1 MIHVLQGPFDQGH
14 ILLIGHSDP
23 VPFLVLSAQ
32 CCGYTLVHMSDV
44 FSTKLLAKNSSNL
57 DGMSAKS
64 YRSPQFKEDLK
75 TLFLRAGVKVIMFEY
90 SVCKCASVLVCVC
103 VLCVH
108 MYVCSCLHTYMHAHV
123 HARMHALTC
132 THSAQTYT
140 YYTVSIHSR
149 ERRYY
154 WY

>member
-1 MIHVLQGPFDQGH
+1 MAEYNKHNPPVNVNLYQSTLKETAHLIHVLQGPFDQGH

-44 FSTKLLAKNSSNL
+44 FSTKLLAKNSTNL

-75 TLFLRAGVKVIMFEY
+75 TLFLRAGVKVRYTELVN
-90 SVCKCASVLVCVC
+90 VCVCVCVCMCVCVCVC
-103 VLCVH
+103 VLYVMCTSVH
-108 MYVCSCLHTYMHAHV
+108 PSL
-123 HARMHALTC
+123 
-132 THSAQTYT
+132 
-140 YYTVSIHSR
+140 
-149 ERRYY
+149 
-154 WY
+154 

>member
-90 SVCKCASVLVCVC
+90 SVCKAVCVLVC
-103 VLCVH
+103 
-108 MYVCSCLHTYMHAHV
+108 
-123 HARMHALTC
+123 
-132 THSAQTYT
+132 
-140 YYTVSIHSR
+140 
-149 ERRYY
+149 
-154 WY
+154 

>member
-1 MIHVLQGPFDQGH
+1 LAEYNKHNPPVNVNLYQSTLKETAHLIHLLQGPFDQGH

-44 FSTKLLAKNSSNL
+44 FSTKLLAKNSNNL

-75 TLFLRAGVKVIMFEY
+75 TLFLRAGVKVRYIMDY
-90 SVCKCASVLVCVC
+90 YVCMYLCVC
-103 VLCVH
+103 LCV
-108 MYVCSCLHTYMHAHV
+108 CENHT
-123 HARMHALTC
+123 
-132 THSAQTYT
+132 
-140 YYTVSIHSR
+140 
-149 ERRYY
+149 
-154 WY
+154 

>member
-44 FSTKLLAKNSSNL
+44 FSTKLLAKNSTNL

-75 TLFLRAGVKVIMFEY
+75 TLFLRAGVKVSN
-90 SVCKCASVLVCVC
+90 SVRTVYLCVCVPVCLCACVPVCVC
-103 VLCVH
+103 SV
-108 MYVCSCLHTYMHAHV
+108 
-123 HARMHALTC
+123 
-132 THSAQTYT
+132 
-140 YYTVSIHSR
+140 
-149 ERRYY
+149 
-154 WY
+154 

>member
-1 MIHVLQGPFDQGH
+1 MAEYNKHNPPVNVNLYLSTLKETAHMIHVLQGPFDQGH

-44 FSTKLLAKNSSNL
+44 FSTKLLAKNSTNL

-75 TLFLRAGVKVIMFEY
+75 TLFLRAGVKVRNLM
-90 SVCKCASVLVCVC
+90 
-103 VLCVH
+103 
-108 MYVCSCLHTYMHAHV
+108 
-123 HARMHALTC
+123 
-132 THSAQTYT
+132 
-140 YYTVSIHSR
+140 
-149 ERRYY
+149 
-154 WY
+154 